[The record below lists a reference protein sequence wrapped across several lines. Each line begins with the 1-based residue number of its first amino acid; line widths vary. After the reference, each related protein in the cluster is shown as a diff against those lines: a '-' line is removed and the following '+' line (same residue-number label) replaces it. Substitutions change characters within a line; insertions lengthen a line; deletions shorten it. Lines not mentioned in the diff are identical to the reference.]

1 MSEMSE
7 MSSEHVLED
16 GAGAILLRA
25 EEGTD
30 KLSRE
35 DLVVGE
41 VFVAP

>member
-16 GAGAILLRA
+16 DAGAVLLQT

-30 KLSRE
+30 RLSRE